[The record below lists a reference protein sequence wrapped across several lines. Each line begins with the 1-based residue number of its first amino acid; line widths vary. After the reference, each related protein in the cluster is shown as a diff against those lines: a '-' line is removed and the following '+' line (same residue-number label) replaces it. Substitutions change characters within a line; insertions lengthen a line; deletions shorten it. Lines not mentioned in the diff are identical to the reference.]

1 MFDKA
6 LAKIDKLW
14 LGCQPVFDKMVRDH
28 QHCSQCL
35 AALDHLMAKI
45 ESHAAFMAEIEGDA
59 VERENPIK
67 AAANGQ
73 NQNGSESIKA
83 DSDRRA
89 SRQLPTEILAQAARV
104 PFNHA
109 HCSDCSLTC
118 EMANDC
124 AMNLA
129 AAQHLASESTSRL
142 QKLFQIR
149 EKMREKAVE
158 LDSLDWGEG
167 VSAK

>member
-1 MFDKA
+1 
-6 LAKIDKLW
+6 
-14 LGCQPVFDKMVRDH
+14 
-28 QHCSQCL
+28 
-35 AALDHLMAKI
+35 MAKI
-45 ESHAAFMAEIEGDA
+45 ESHAAFLAEIEGQS
-59 VERENPIK
+59 VEQENPIK
-67 AAANGQ
+67 RA
-73 NQNGSESIKA
+73 GSSQSQDDSINAESDKHG
-83 DSDRRA
+83 
-89 SRQLPTEILAQAARV
+89 SRQLPTEILAQAARE